1 MARALGRRAMLPS
14 AGSAHRGLGLLGG
27 PARRGSG
34 QKLRGP
40 WAAPQGHGSLSHVC
54 EQQVKDTG
62 TGCPQGEPCVRITAG
77 TWVLVQRRRWCVKA
91 RDGPGPGREGP
102 SGPEP
107 APRPS
112 SPPLSGP
119 ARPAEGSWCP
129 EPLREARGCCSPKAP
144 PASAPDP
151 AGLPPARPPSAAPM
165 VASPIP
171 GGLLSSMPCLGQAHR
186 GRQCVPEPGGGPQ
199 RSLGRVTSVSP
210 FAEPCDTLTCVDVNR
225 ALTAPGPRLR
235 WTQSCSPTRDGAVHG
250 PGFPT
255 DSCPPSCRR

>member
-1 MARALGRRAMLPS
+1 M
-14 AGSAHRGLGLLGG
+14 
-27 PARRGSG
+27 
-34 QKLRGP
+34 
-40 WAAPQGHGSLSHVC
+40 
-54 EQQVKDTG
+54 KDTG

-77 TWVLVQRRRWCVKA
+77 TWVLVQRRRWCVNA

-112 SPPLSGP
+112 SPPLS
-119 ARPAEGSWCP
+119 S
-129 EPLREARGCCSPKAP
+129 
-144 PASAPDP
+144 
-151 AGLPPARPPSAAPM
+151 PARPPRARGAQSPSERPGGAAPLKHRRPLLQTLQASRRLALRSAAPM
-165 VASPIP
+165 VASPTP

-235 WTQSCSPTRDGAVHG
+235 WTQSCSPTWDGVVHG